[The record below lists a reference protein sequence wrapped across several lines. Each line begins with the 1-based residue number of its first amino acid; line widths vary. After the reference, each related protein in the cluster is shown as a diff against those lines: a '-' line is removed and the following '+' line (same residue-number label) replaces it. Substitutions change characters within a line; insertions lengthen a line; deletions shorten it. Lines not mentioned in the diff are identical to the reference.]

1 LGDALRG
8 ALGGVDV
15 LVVRLLGGV
24 LGDGEV
30 FDFSDGVLGSDL
42 NSKPEIEDHPDDEDD
57 EEVFGVFGGVSGSEI
72 DSESNDEGHP
82 DDEDDEADEDDEE
95 EEEEEEE
102 EEDDDDEEDDE
113 DEEDDDEL
121 SGAGR
126 FGAPLRGAF
135 GGVDMLIVRL
145 LGGVLGAGEVFCF
158 FDGVLGTSSSPS
170 SSSSSSSLK
179 ETFFL
184 SQRLRLLPLDKESR
198 ERSTVGVLPFNSS
211 VRKSAIAVS

>member
-82 DDEDDEADEDDEE
+82 DDEDDE
-95 EEEEEEE
+95 
-102 EEDDDDEEDDE
+102 DDE
-113 DEEDDDEL
+113 DEKEEEEEDDDEL

-145 LGGVLGAGEVFCF
+145 LGGVLGAEEVFCF

-170 SSSSSSSLK
+170 SSSLSSSLK

-184 SQRLRLLPLDKESR
+184 SQRLRLLPLDNESL

>member
-82 DDEDDEADEDDEE
+82 DDEDDEDD

-145 LGGVLGAGEVFCF
+145 LGGVLGAEEVFCF

-170 SSSSSSSLK
+170 SSSLSSSLK

-184 SQRLRLLPLDKESR
+184 SQRLRLLPLDNESL
-198 ERSTVGVLPFNSS
+198 ERLTVGVLPFNSS
-211 VRKSAIAVS
+211 VRESAIAVS